1 MPEIKNFPRTRV
13 AYLTS
18 VGPFG
23 QSIRAG
29 MERLMGWV
37 GANQVQP
44 MGAPLGMFPDDPS
57 KVPPEQLRSEI
68 AIPVGP
74 DVMGSGEVQIREIGG
89 FEAATNV
96 YHNPH
101 EIESVYNDLYA
112 WLQQQGYRDSGDPL
126 EVYLG
131 QGEQF
136 MAEVFV
142 PVVKVEAI
150 VKMEAPSAPAPAAKK
165 AAAKKAASKKAVT
178 KKRASTKKTA
188 RKKTASKKASRKKS
202 TAKRGRRK

>member
-29 MERLMGWV
+29 MERLMAWV
-37 GANQVQP
+37 GTNQVQP

-57 KVPPEQLRSEI
+57 KVPPEMLRSEI
-68 AIPVGP
+68 GIPVGP
-74 DVMGSGEVQIREIGG
+74 DVMGSGEVQIKEVGG

-101 EIESVYNDLYA
+101 EIESVYNELYA
-112 WLQQQGYRDSGDPL
+112 WLQQQGYRDAGDPL
-126 EVYLG
+126 EVYIG
-131 QGEQF
+131 QGDQF
-136 MAEVFV
+136 AAEVFV
-142 PVVKVEAI
+142 PIAKV
-150 VKMEAPSAPAPAAKK
+150 EAPSAPMPAAKK
-165 AAAKKAASKKAVT
+165 AVSKKAASKKAAT
-178 KKRASTKKTA
+178 KKRAATKKTA
-188 RKKTASKKASRKKS
+188 AKKGGRKKSASKK
-202 TAKRGRRK
+202 TGRR